1 MDRKD
6 LNKLYSYS
14 ILYILMIVS
23 LFAIINKYSIKYA
36 AILIT
41 SWVAFIFYNKILSI
55 LLDKDKISRYSWMIL
70 WLIGWM
76 VTISICYVTKG
87 V

>member
-1 MDRKD
+1 MDKKD
-6 LNKLYSYS
+6 LDKLYSYS

-23 LFAIINKYSIKYA
+23 LFGIINKYSIKYA
-36 AILIT
+36 AILIV

>member
-1 MDRKD
+1 MDKKD
-6 LNKLYSYS
+6 LDKLYSYS

-36 AILIT
+36 AILII

-55 LLDKDKISRYSWMIL
+55 LLDKEKITRYSWMIL